1 MTDKSSPGSSRPN
14 GEQDEQPQRFRY
26 DRTEES
32 ISVSIT
38 RAVATVCNVDPLSL
52 EPRLYDVIDPDALG
66 TLLASKT
73 PGSDVRISF
82 VFGTCA
88 VTVTQ
93 AGEILVGE
101 TSAH

>member
-1 MTDKSSPGSSRPN
+1 MTDESSPGSSRPS
-14 GEQDEQPQRFRY
+14 GEQDGQPQRFRY

-32 ISVSIT
+32 IGVSIAH
-38 RAVATVCNVDPLSL
+38 AVATVCDVDPLSL

-73 PGSDVRISF
+73 TDSDLRISF
-82 VFGTCA
+82 AFGTCA

-101 TSAH
+101 QSGQ